1 MAWALRQNPDS
12 VACHSGVLEY
22 ELKFQKKSHPYVKDS
37 KRLIDQQDFLVVR
50 VKLWQIYSQATLGPL
65 AVLDTL

>member
-1 MAWALRQNPDS
+1 MRWNPDS

-37 KRLIDQQDFLVVR
+37 LRLINQQDFLVVR
-50 VKLWQIYSQATLGPL
+50 VKM
-65 AVLDTL
+65 